1 MSKYHYGVGFLVF
14 ASVADLI
21 TTVVGIGVFG
31 LAEQN
36 PVAIGLLRS
45 SGFAGLVGLT
55 VVALTI
61 IVGLTSLLDKSA
73 LPASSSVALGV
84 VFIAGAVKFGA
95 ALWNSF
101 LMLS

>member
-1 MSKYHYGVGFLVF
+1 MNKFHYAVGFLLV

-21 TTVVGIGVFG
+21 TTVLGIGVFG

-55 VVALTI
+55 VVALSVI
-61 IVGLTSLLDKSA
+61 IGITSILDKSA
-73 LPASSSVALGV
+73 LPASSSVAY
-84 VFIAGAVKFGA
+84 GALLIGGSVKFGA
-95 ALWNSF
+95 AIWNSF